1 MKAIRIHTPGGP
13 EALRL
18 EELPVSAPRAGEAL
32 VRVAAAGVNF
42 IDIYQRTGLYP
53 LATPFTVGQEAAGT
67 VEAVGEG
74 VTLVTPGDRVAW
86 AGPMGAY
93 AERAVV
99 PAERLVPVP
108 EGVPLLQAAAAMLQG
123 MTAHYLATS
132 TFPLAHGH
140 TCVVHAAAGG
150 VGLLL
155 CRIAKLRG
163 ARGIGTVSTEKK
175 AALARAAG
183 ADDVI
188 LYSTQDV
195 VTEAK
200 RLTGARGV
208 HVVYDSV
215 GQATWEASLEVLA
228 PRGMLVLYGQSSGAV
243 PPIDPLLLNRRGS
256 VFLTRPKLGDYT
268 VTREELLERAG
279 DVLGWVR
286 DGKLVLHVH
295 REYPLEDAAQAHRDL
310 ESRGTAGKLLLRP

>member
-1 MKAIRIHTPGGP
+1 MKAIRVHNPGGP

-18 EELPVSAPRAGEAL
+18 EDVPVGAPRAGEAL
-32 VRVAAAGVNF
+32 VRIAAAGVNF
-42 IDIYQRTGLYP
+42 IDIYQRTGFYP
-53 LATPFTVGQEAAGT
+53 LPTPFTLGQEAAGT

-74 VTLVTPGDRVAW
+74 VTLVKSGDRVAW
-86 AGPMGAY
+86 AGPLGAY
-93 AERAVV
+93 AEAAIV
-99 PAERLVPVP
+99 PAERLVVVP
-108 EGVPLLQAAAAMLQG
+108 DGVTARQAAAAMLQG

-132 TFPLAHGH
+132 TFPLRPGH
-140 TCVVHAAAGG
+140 VCVVHASAGG

-163 ARGIGTVSTEKK
+163 AQVIGTVSTESK

-183 ADDVI
+183 ADDVV

-195 VTEAK
+195 VTEVK
-200 RLTGARGV
+200 RLTGGRGV

-215 GQATWEASLEVLA
+215 GQTTWQASLEVLA

-256 VFLTRPKLGDYT
+256 IFLTRPKLGDYT
-268 VTREELLERAG
+268 ATRVELLERASE
-279 DVLGWVR
+279 VLGWV
-286 DGKLVLHVH
+286 GAGELALHVH
-295 REYPLEDAAQAHRDL
+295 REYPLAEAAQAHRDL
-310 ESRGTAGKLLLRP
+310 ESRGTAGKLLLIP

>member
-42 IDIYQRTGLYP
+42 IDVYQRTGFYP
-53 LATPFTVGQEAAGT
+53 LATPFTLGQEAAGT

-163 ARGIGTVSTEKK
+163 ARVIGTVSTEKK

-195 VTEAK
+195 VTEVK

-215 GQATWEASLEVLA
+215 GQATWQASLEVLA

-256 VFLTRPKLGDYT
+256 LFLTRPRLGDYT
-268 VTREELLERAG
+268 ATREELLERAG

-286 DGKLVLHVH
+286 DGKLVPHVH
-295 REYPLEDAAQAHRDL
+295 REYPLVDAAQAHRDL

>member
-42 IDIYQRTGLYP
+42 IDVYQRTGFYP
-53 LATPFTVGQEAAGT
+53 LATPFTLGQEAAGT

-132 TFPLAHGH
+132 TFPLAHAH

-163 ARGIGTVSTEKK
+163 ARVIGTVSTEKK

-195 VTEAK
+195 VTEVK

-243 PPIDPLLLNRRGS
+243 PPVDPLLLNRRGS
-256 VFLTRPKLGDYT
+256 LFLTRPRLGDYT

-286 DGKLVLHVH
+286 DGKLVPHVH
-295 REYPLEDAAQAHRDL
+295 REYPLVDAAQAHRDL

>member
-18 EELPVSAPRAGEAL
+18 EDLPVSAPRAGEAL

-42 IDIYQRTGLYP
+42 IDVYQRTGFYP
-53 LATPFTVGQEAAGT
+53 IPTPFTLGQEAAGT

-74 VTLVTPGDRVAW
+74 VSLVTPGDRVAW

-93 AERAVV
+93 AERAIV

-132 TFPLAHGH
+132 TFPLRAGH
-140 TCVVHAAAGG
+140 VCVVHAAAGG

-163 ARGIGTVSTEKK
+163 ARVIGTVSTENK

-195 VTEAK
+195 VTEVK

-215 GQATWEASLEVLA
+215 GQATWQASLEVLA

-268 VTREELLERAG
+268 ATREELLERAG
-279 DVLGWVR
+279 DVLGWVG

-295 REYPLEDAAQAHRDL
+295 REYPLADAAQAHRDL
-310 ESRGTAGKLLLRP
+310 ESRGTAGKLLLIP

>member
-42 IDIYQRTGLYP
+42 IDVYQRTGFYP
-53 LATPFTVGQEAAGT
+53 LATPFTLGQEAAGT

-163 ARGIGTVSTEKK
+163 ARVIGTVSTEKK

-195 VTEAK
+195 VTEVK

-243 PPIDPLLLNRRGS
+243 PPVDPLLLNRRGS
-256 VFLTRPKLGDYT
+256 LFLTRPRLGDYT

-286 DGKLVLHVH
+286 DGKLVPHVH
-295 REYPLEDAAQAHRDL
+295 REYPLVDAAQAHRDL